1 MPPPKKTPR
10 LALAQALLDMDRRL
24 RATSRLAARLERTCA
39 SCPHHDLETAVIGFR
54 LKQDDANEEL
64 EQGKPRPRRGR
75 GKEERLVKGAFSRR
89 RS

>member
-54 LKQDDANEEL
+54 FRQGEDGGNEI
-64 EQGKPRPRRGR
+64 QRKPRPRGGR
-75 GKEERLVKGAFSRR
+75 GRR
-89 RS
+89 RSAR